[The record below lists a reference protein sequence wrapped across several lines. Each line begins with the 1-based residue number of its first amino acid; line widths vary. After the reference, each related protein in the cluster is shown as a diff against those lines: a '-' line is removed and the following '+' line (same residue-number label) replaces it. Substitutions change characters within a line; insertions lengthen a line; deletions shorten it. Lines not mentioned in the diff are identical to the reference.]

1 MVPPLLNHI
10 TCNQREYTV
19 RRTITLKEFNKSGGI
34 NKNIIRRGFAR
45 RSNPLPLDQMVTLH
59 SRTVIP
65 CSPIPYARAQPY
77 HLGRGEGQ
85 GGIHVMIH
93 IYAYCYITLNQLVIT
108 YRVGYHVRFRDI
120 SAQQRGRK
128 YYIFPTSYKNK
139 KIIFGLRPKPSTA
152 NFMQRN
158 LLLFSRHLPCLL
170 LRAITFYLNFEF
182 TPTLWP
188 FFARFAITSRHLWTI
203 IIVDHG
209 LYHCAYV

>member
-1 MVPPLLNHI
+1 MWWYIYMHI
-10 TCNQREYTV
+10 V
-19 RRTITLKEFNKSGGI
+19 I
-34 NKNIIRRGFAR
+34 
-45 RSNPLPLDQMVTLH
+45 LH
-59 SRTVIP
+59 W
-65 CSPIPYARAQPY
+65 Y
-77 HLGRGEGQ
+77 
-85 GGIHVMIH
+85 
-93 IYAYCYITLNQLVIT
+93 QLVIT
-108 YRVGYHVRFRDI
+108 YRVGYHVRFCDI

-128 YYIFPTSYKNK
+128 YYIFPTWYKNK
-139 KIIFGLRPKPSTA
+139 KVITAFCPKPSTA

-209 LYHCAYV
+209 LYHGAYSLVARLEIQTWLNTNVNEYTKQSNAEKSLSVFFLIKVLLILCYDYPTMRQNYESGLFSHLSLFGKGRLEPTGS